1 MMTNRTGG
9 LNSGMQ
15 NTVSAAYGRLISSKI
30 KSGPTPVNPN
40 LANMHGLGRLNEI
53 SAKPSFFKIA

>member
-1 MMTNRTGG
+1 MMTNPIGG
-9 LNSGMQ
+9 LNSGMK

-40 LANMHGLGRLNEI
+40 FANMHGLDKLNEI
-53 SAKPSFFKIA
+53 NDKPSFFKIA

>member
-15 NTVSAAYGRLISSKI
+15 NTVSAAYGRLISSKV
-30 KSGPTPVNPN
+30 KSGPPPVAQNS
-40 LANMHGLGRLNEI
+40 ANMHGLDKLNEM